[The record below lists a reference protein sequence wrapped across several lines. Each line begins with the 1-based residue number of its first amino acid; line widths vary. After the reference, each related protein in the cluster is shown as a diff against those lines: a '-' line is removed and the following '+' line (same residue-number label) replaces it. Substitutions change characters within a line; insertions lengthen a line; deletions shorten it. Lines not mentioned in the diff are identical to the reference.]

1 MTRRPDGA
9 GSGAGRGNANPLGR
23 LLGWVLAA
31 IRLAAILLLLLICV
45 PLHYLWRALGLG
57 RFWPRLFLGS
67 VGTVLGL
74 RIRIFGQPQRAA
86 LLVSNHVT
94 WLDILALART
104 SGSAFVAH
112 DGLAG
117 FPVLKWLCAMNDTV
131 FIARERPTSVAE
143 QAEDIRRALMEAAP
157 LTIFPEGTTSDGT
170 GLLPFKSALFS
181 ACVPLPRANP
191 LQPVLL
197 AYQDVP
203 EVAWIGE
210 EAGADNFR
218 RMLMRLRP
226 VRLDVHFL
234 DPLSGDA
241 LADRKAMS
249 KASREALLQAMA
261 ATRGPIRR

>member
-1 MTRRPDGA
+1 MTRSPDRA
-9 GSGAGRGNANPLGR
+9 GSGHANPLAR
-23 LLGWVLAA
+23 ALGWMVAV
-31 IRLAAILLLLLICV
+31 IRFAAILVLLLICA
-45 PLHYLWRALGLG
+45 PMHHLWRVMGLG

-67 VGTVLGL
+67 VGTVVGL
-74 RIRIFGQPQRAA
+74 RIRTFGQPRRGA
-86 LLVSNHVT
+86 LLVANHVT

-104 SGSAFVAH
+104 GGSAFVAH

-117 FPVLKWLCAMNDTV
+117 FPVLKWLCEMNDTV

-143 QAEDIRRALMEAAP
+143 QAEDIRRALIEAAP

-181 ACVPLPRANP
+181 ACVPLPEAIP

-197 AYQDVP
+197 AYHDLP
-203 EVAWIGE
+203 EVAWVGE
-210 EAGADNFR
+210 EPGADNFR
-218 RMLMRLRP
+218 RILMRLRP

-234 DPLSGDA
+234 EPLAGDS

-249 KASREALLQAMA
+249 KASREALLEAMEARQAR
-261 ATRGPIRR
+261 RGPIRR